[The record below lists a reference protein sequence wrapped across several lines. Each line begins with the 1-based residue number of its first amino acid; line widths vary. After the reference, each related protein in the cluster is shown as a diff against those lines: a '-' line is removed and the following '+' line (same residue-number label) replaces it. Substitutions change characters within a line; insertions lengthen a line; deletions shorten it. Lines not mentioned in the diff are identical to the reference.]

1 VIQTQLQTLKDVWAD
16 IMSSSV
22 RAQSTLESVISKW
35 NDYLEWKNQLEQ
47 WMESADQKVEH
58 PLQLQ
63 PGLKEKFSLLD
74 HFQSILSE
82 AEDHARALQSLTS
95 KSRELYQKTED
106 ESFKE
111 TAQEELKT
119 QFNDIIT
126 VSKEKM
132 RKVEEIVKDHLMY
145 LDAVQEFT
153 DWLHS
158 AKEELHRWSDMSGD
172 SSATQKKLSKIKVRK
187 YTDIITSLFHW
198 FLSMTYL

>member
-1 VIQTQLQTLKDVWAD
+1 
-16 IMSSSV
+16 
-22 RAQSTLESVISKW
+22 
-35 NDYLEWKNQLEQ
+35 
-47 WMESADQKVEH
+47 MESADQKVEH

-74 HFQSILSE
+74 HFQAILSE

-126 VSKEKM
+126 VSK
-132 RKVEEIVKDHLMY
+132 VSVLY
-145 LDAVQEFT
+145 
-153 DWLHS
+153 
-158 AKEELHRWSDMSGD
+158 
-172 SSATQKKLSKIKVRK
+172 
-187 YTDIITSLFHW
+187 
-198 FLSMTYL
+198 